1 MDVATSLS
9 MNSVWPGAGSSST
22 PGPDDEV
29 AHMQHALR
37 DKRCGMIPAS
47 DQSSADV
54 VWGLNE
60 NVDGDGNVLGDR
72 GACILD
78 CVDFQPS
85 SSAHIRISG
94 HVSSRVQVLTFESAA
109 MFCLF
114 TNRHLDLKDT
124 HFCRVSAIV
133 DALGLP
139 DISCQGCH
147 VALYLY
153 IQICCAN
160 THLINDL

>member
-1 MDVATSLS
+1 METFFST
-9 MNSVWPGAGSSST
+9 NPVWPGSSST

-37 DKRCGMIPAS
+37 DTSGGMIPAS

-54 VWGLNE
+54 MWGLN
-60 NVDGDGNVLGDR
+60 VDADGNVFKDR

-94 HVSSRVQVLTFESAA
+94 HVSNRVQVLTFESAA

-160 THLINDL
+160 THLCNDL

>member
-1 MDVATSLS
+1 METSLS
-9 MNSVWPGAGSSST
+9 GWPGSSST

-37 DKRCGMIPAS
+37 EPSGGMMPAT

-54 VWGLNE
+54 MWGLNNE
-60 NVDGDGNVLGDR
+60 DGDKSAIKDR

-94 HVSSRVQVLTFESAA
+94 HVSNRVQVLTFESAA

-160 THLINDL
+160 THLCNDL

>member
-1 MDVATSLS
+1 METFFST
-9 MNSVWPGAGSSST
+9 NPVWPGSSST

-37 DKRCGMIPAS
+37 DTSGGMIPAS

-54 VWGLNE
+54 MWGLN
-60 NVDGDGNVLGDR
+60 VDADGNVFKDR

-94 HVSSRVQVLTFESAA
+94 HVSNRVQVLTFESAA
-109 MFCLF
+109 MFPTEFKCSYSDQPPCF
-114 TNRHLDLKDT
+114 QPSSRAHIRISS
-124 HFCRVSAIV
+124 H
-133 DALGLP
+133 ALRYHTP
-139 DISCQGCH
+139 W
-147 VALYLY
+147 VALTNL
-153 IQICCAN
+153 Q
-160 THLINDL
+160 TLPPPL